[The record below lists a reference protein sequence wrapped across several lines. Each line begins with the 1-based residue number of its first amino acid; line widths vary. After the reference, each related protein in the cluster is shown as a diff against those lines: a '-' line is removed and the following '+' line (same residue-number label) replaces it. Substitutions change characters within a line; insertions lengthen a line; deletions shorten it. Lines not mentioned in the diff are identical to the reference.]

1 MKKGDWIL
9 TITVLF
15 VALSLWGGLK
25 LTSYLQQQDN
35 LMLIVK
41 SEGKVVQT
49 LEVDA
54 TTSASYQV
62 ENQFGYNLI
71 WVRAGVVTIHES
83 DCKNQLCVG
92 FGGISKSGES
102 LVCLPHRVIVEL
114 KGTKALEVDA
124 VSQ

>member
-1 MKKGDWIL
+1 MKKGDWIISISVLIIAL
-9 TITVLF
+9 TI
-15 VALSLWGGLK
+15 WGGLK
-25 LTSYLQQQDN
+25 LTASFQQGDN

-41 SEGKVVQT
+41 SEGVVVQT

-62 ENQFGYNLI
+62 TNQYGYNLI
-71 WVRAGVVTIHES
+71 WVRDGIVSIHEA
-83 DCKNQLCVG
+83 DCKNQLCVNY
-92 FGGISKSGES
+92 GGISKSGQS

-114 KGTKALEVDA
+114 KGAKALEVDA